1 MSGAELFMRDDLGLT
16 DEQVEVL
23 SGSMNMFMLASILA
37 AGWAADAVGRRGT
50 VVLANAFLMAGA
62 LAMSLGGSF
71 ASLMAARFVTSV
83 GVGLAVVV
91 APVYA
96 AAVAPASSRGLLSSL
111 VDVFITA
118 GILLSYVSNYA
129 LAGLPLR
136 LGWRVMFALGVPP
149 PLLLAAGALAMPE
162 SPRWLAMRG
171 RDEEARAVLVRTSD
185 TPAEAHDRLG
195 EIRRAVAA
203 QVGGAGVWMELFVR
217 PSPMV
222 RRILTNVLVLYSF
235 QQASGIDAI
244 VLYTPLVLKK
254 AGISSTSAVL
264 AATVAVGLVKTL
276 SIFVATFLSDRLG
289 RRPLLIASAAGIAAT
304 LTSLG
309 ITLCFGAGQTTP
321 AVTAACVASVL
332 AFVTAFSIG
341 LGPLAPTYSA
351 EILPLQLRAQG
362 MSLGIAANRVTC
374 SIISMTF
381 ISLANSI
388 TMAGCFFL
396 YASTAVA
403 AGVFVYVRL
412 PETKGRSLEDIG
424 VLFAK

>member
-1 MSGAELFMRDDLGLT
+1 MAE
-16 DEQVEVL
+16 
-23 SGSMNMFMLASILA
+23 
-37 AGWAADAVGRRGT
+37 GW
-50 VVLANAFLMAGA
+50 
-62 LAMSLGGSF
+62 
-71 ASLMAARFVTSV
+71 
-83 GVGLAVVV
+83 
-91 APVYA
+91 
-96 AAVAPASSRGLLSSL
+96 
-111 VDVFITA
+111 
-118 GILLSYVSNYA
+118 
-129 LAGLPLR
+129 
-136 LGWRVMFALGVPP
+136 
-149 PLLLAAGALAMPE
+149 
-162 SPRWLAMRG
+162 
-171 RDEEARAVLVRTSD
+171 
-185 TPAEAHDRLG
+185 
-195 EIRRAVAA
+195 
-203 QVGGAGVWMELFVR
+203 
-217 PSPMV
+217 
-222 RRILTNVLVLYSF
+222 
-235 QQASGIDAI
+235 
-244 VLYTPLVLKK
+244 
-254 AGISSTSAVL
+254 
-264 AATVAVGLVKTL
+264 
-276 SIFVATFLSDRLG
+276 SDRLG

-309 ITLCFGAGQTTP
+309 ITLCFGAGETTP